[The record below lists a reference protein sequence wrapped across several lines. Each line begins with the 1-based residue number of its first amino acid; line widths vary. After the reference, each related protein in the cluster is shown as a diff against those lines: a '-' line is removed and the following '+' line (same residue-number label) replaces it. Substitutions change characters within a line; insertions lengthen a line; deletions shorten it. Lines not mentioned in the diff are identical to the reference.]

1 MTNFDRILNVFFP
14 FLYLV
19 NADGTFIVDA
29 AGQNAMVELAH
40 FQALYHY
47 DNDIARQGI
56 KLHPKLQEKDVFP
69 DNFWVQKVTSATHL
83 LSQSSVVGMKKL
95 EAYGELVGSI
105 ASQRMASLF
114 DELFDL
120 CNTSRSDK
128 KPSRHAIGHQDLD
141 KITRLEE
148 IRQHLLVWKAMVV
161 QQYRLSNITINH
173 WNVTIQ
179 SLTHCITF
187 LFGRGWS
194 FV

>member
-1 MTNFDRILNVFFP
+1 
-14 FLYLV
+14 
-19 NADGTFIVDA
+19 
-29 AGQNAMVELAH
+29 
-40 FQALYHY
+40 
-47 DNDIARQGI
+47 
-56 KLHPKLQEKDVFP
+56 
-69 DNFWVQKVTSATHL
+69 
-83 LSQSSVVGMKKL
+83 MKKL

-105 ASQRMASLF
+105 ASQKMASLF

-161 QQYRLSNITINH
+161 QQYRLSNIPINH
-173 WNVTIQ
+173 RNVTIQ
-179 SLTHCITF
+179 SLTHCSTF
-187 LFGRGWS
+187 LFGQGWS